1 MQYILAPSRYL
12 RQTFECIRY
21 LWDPFQDQKKPQ
33 KGKNG
38 KYALFW
44 ALLEPLESLQGSH
57 GIQKQLQYILAPS
70 RYIRQTFERIRYMWD
85 LFEDQKQPQ
94 KGKNSKKCSFR
105 AFLEPPES
113 PQGSHGSQK
122 QLQYILAPSRYLRQ
136 TFECI
141 KYMWDP
147 FKNQKRPQKRQKWQ
161 KCSFRANMGHDPEI
175 FGYFLPHNPILW
187 VEIHIIPV

>member
-1 MQYILAPSRYL
+1 MGAKNSCNTYAHPVGTSDKHLNALSTCGIYL
-12 RQTFECIRY
+12 RT
-21 LWDPFQDQKKPQ
+21 
-33 KGKNG
+33 KN
-38 KYALFW
+38 
-44 ALLEPLESLQGSH
+44 SL
-57 GIQKQLQYILAPS
+57 K
-70 RYIRQTFERIRYMWD
+70 
-85 LFEDQKQPQ
+85 

-122 QLQYILAPSRYLRQ
+122 QLQYTLAPSRYLRQ

-175 FGYFLPHNPILW
+175 LGYFLPHNPILW